1 MYKLKII
8 RKYLENNLKTLRMHV
23 QNSIE
28 HLRQRFRKQSM
39 SESGSLSHVQSCK
52 TKDVILSLIINGEK
66 EYGAK
71 DTPIKPCNLINII
84 IFK

>member
-1 MYKLKII
+1 
-8 RKYLENNLKTLRMHV
+8 
-23 QNSIE
+23 
-28 HLRQRFRKQSM
+28 M